1 MRLGRAALRPAR
13 AVARSGRN
21 VLSEEVERAIDS
33 MLAGPLPEA
42 VARSIVEHRVLERV
56 VSAAELDQAV
66 AHALDSPAVQR
77 ALAGAIDSPLA
88 EALAVHIAQSEAFS
102 HALREA
108 VAHQT
113 TSFGSEVAA
122 ALRRRARAVDDSV
135 GRHAGESSRYGG
147 LVSRAIGLVVD
158 AGLAHVTFLVVA
170 ASVGLVLSLADSLS
184 QGWVEGAI
192 AGGGWGVVV
201 AVYFVSFWTATGQTP
216 GMRIMRVRVVRA
228 DGGQLSVWRSFVR
241 LVGLVLAIVPLFA
254 GFLPVLFDRR
264 RRALPDYL
272 ARTVVRA
279 EP

>member
-1 MRLGRAALRPAR
+1 MKLGRAALRPAR
-13 AVARSGRN
+13 AVARSGRT
-21 VLSEEVERAIDS
+21 VLNEEVERAIDS

-66 AHALDSPAVQR
+66 ARALDSPAVQR

-113 TSFGSEVAA
+113 TSFGSEVAS

-135 GRHAGESSRYGG
+135 GRHAGESARYGG
-147 LVSRAIGLVVD
+147 LVGRAIGLVVD

-184 QGWVEGAI
+184 PGWVEGAI
-192 AGGGWGVVV
+192 AGGGWAVVV
-201 AVYFVSFWTATGQTP
+201 AVYFVSFWAATGQTP

-254 GFLPVLFDRR
+254 GFLPVLFDPR

-272 ARTVVRA
+272 AGTVVRA